1 MNTTPEYY
9 ETLPAVN
16 FYYSGRHAIR
26 TWFYE
31 SGIRIRIAGEIGGD
45 KGNASTAISKLRA
58 AYITIYQDYAE
69 NSNYLNGAILHEFGH
84 FTHYSERGGYDQYTA
99 THKLIRESYAS
110 YVGNY
115 LCDRYYTLLGY
126 VNPDDPDTSYTGQA
140 RQNWEKTDT
149 GDIAH
154 YSPVFVDLFDS
165 YNQRMETGISSYN
178 LDTVN
183 GFSHEIMRT
192 IAAECSTWDDVRSV
206 LRGYIGTYYAGSE
219 FNFFMD
225 PYTYWFMY
233 N

>member
-1 MNTTPEYY
+1 M
-9 ETLPAVN
+9 
-16 FYYSGRHAIR
+16 
-26 TWFYE
+26 
-31 SGIRIRIAGEIGGD
+31 
-45 KGNASTAISKLRA
+45 K
-58 AYITIYQDYAE
+58 TINLMY
-69 NSNYLNGAILHEFGH
+69 
-84 FTHYSERGGYDQYTA
+84 
-99 THKLIRESYAS
+99 
-110 YVGNY
+110 
-115 LCDRYYTLLGY
+115 
-126 VNPDDPDTSYTGQA
+126 DPDTSYTGQA